1 METDNEEL
9 IETDAYQ
16 DSIVAVIIGLLIIG
30 GGTFIGFVW
39 LLILSIIRG

>member
-9 IETDAYQ
+9 IKTDAYQ

>member
-1 METDNEEL
+1 METDNKEL